1 MNIQLDTNI
10 VIDIL
15 EKREPFNKQALEFL
29 TRAIENRH
37 ELSITANSIDNIFYI
52 LRTRFSPP
60 QIRFALNNLFESVK
74 ITTVNEAM
82 ICMAIKAEW
91 RDIEDCIQYYVAI
104 NSEID
109 LIITRNQKDYE
120 ENKIPILN
128 PEEGLKWLRQVKE

>member
-15 EKREPFNKQALEFL
+15 EKRDPFNKQALEFL
-29 TRAIENRH
+29 TLAIENRH

-52 LRTRFSPP
+52 LRTRFSAP

-74 ITTVNEAM
+74 ITTVNEPM
-82 ICMAIKAEW
+82 IRMAIKAEW
-91 RDIEDCIQYYVAI
+91 RDIEDCIQYHVAI
-104 NSEID
+104 NSDID

-120 ENKIPILN
+120 ENKIPVLS
-128 PEEGLKWLRQVKE
+128 PEEGLKWLQNVK